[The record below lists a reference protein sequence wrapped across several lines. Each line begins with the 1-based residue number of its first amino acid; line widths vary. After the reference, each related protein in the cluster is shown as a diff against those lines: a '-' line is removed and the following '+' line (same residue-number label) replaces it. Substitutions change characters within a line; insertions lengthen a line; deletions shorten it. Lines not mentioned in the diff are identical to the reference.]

1 LQRLVSPV
9 YTWEIESSIARPL
22 CPGKGFVF
30 NAVLIQKIPY
40 GREASSLTKNDPYVL
55 VSNDPEDAQL
65 ISWQS
70 RGVGRW
76 SIAA

>member
-1 LQRLVSPV
+1 MTLPEM
-9 YTWEIESSIARPL
+9 T
-22 CPGKGFVF
+22 
-30 NAVLIQKIPY
+30 
-40 GREASSLTKNDPYVL
+40 ASSLTKNDPYVL